1 MVALV
6 FDNGPHDEEC
16 GDESDVSGSDADAG
30 DDAALAF
37 VADVDDEGVVE
48 DESGL
53 VEEVCGDE
61 EEESSGE
68 SSDGA
73 DECGEDGAGDDAHGE
88 EGYASV

>member
-1 MVALV
+1 MVSLGV
-6 FDNGPHDEEC
+6 DDWSHDEEC
-16 GDESDVSGSDADAG
+16 GDESDVTGSDADAG

-61 EEESSGE
+61 RIG
-68 SSDGA
+68 
-73 DECGEDGAGDDAHGE
+73 
-88 EGYASV
+88 VRW